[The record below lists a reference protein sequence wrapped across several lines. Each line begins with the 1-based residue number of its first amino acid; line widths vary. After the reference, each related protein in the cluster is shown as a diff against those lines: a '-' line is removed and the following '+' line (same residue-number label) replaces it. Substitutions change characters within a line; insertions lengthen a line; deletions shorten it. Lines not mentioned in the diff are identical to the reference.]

1 MKKLRVY
8 VAGPIS
14 KGDLGGNLQMA
25 LDAANELMRCGFYPY
40 VPHLSILWGL
50 VDPPDGASMTEAR
63 GWLPYNF
70 GWLEVCDAL
79 LRLPGASMGASDEVH
94 FANSHGIPVFYGI
107 AALKLWAEHHEHIS
121 NVDPEEAY
129 WDYIRV
135 HGIPQ

>member
-1 MKKLRVY
+1 MRKLRVY

-14 KGDLGGNLQMA
+14 KGDLGSNLRMA
-25 LDAANELMRCGFYPY
+25 LDAANELIRVGLYPY

-70 GWLEVCDAL
+70 GWLEVCDVL
-79 LRLPGASMGASDEVH
+79 LRLPGESVGAAEEVH
-94 FANSHGIPVFYGI
+94 WAKKHGIPVFYSITGVR
-107 AALKLWAEHHEHIS
+107 AWAEQQDR
-121 NVDPEEAY
+121 DPEEAY

-135 HGIPQ
+135 HGVPQA